1 MVDVEEGGRLL
12 DANVPAV
19 KVLQISMKGK
29 DLKNLDSGRDK
40 SDCQVVLKMKWL
52 STQTE
57 WSEVDRTEV
66 I

>member
-1 MVDVEEGGRLL
+1 
-12 DANVPAV
+12 
-19 KVLQISMKGK
+19 MKGK
-29 DLKNLDSGRDK
+29 DLKNLDAGRDK